1 MARKLRIFAL
11 FVRHLI
17 RRALW
22 AIETENHA
30 RLRAGEKSGRV
41 TMGEHSKLN
50 GIPMIRLLPH
60 DDTRLTIGDYCSIA
74 EDAYIIVGGGHP
86 ISTVTTYP
94 HRILWGLEGA
104 GQDGFP
110 QKTKDSF
117 IGSDVY
123 LNHGVIVH
131 GGVRIGHGV
140 AIGSGAVIT
149 KDVPDYAVVGGVPAR
164 IIRYRFSPEQIEAL
178 LEIAWWD
185 WPEEEVRAAVP
196 LLASEDIDA
205 FIAYARERQ
214 AAGAVPVPSNG
225 SISAGAPAPQHD
237 S

>member
-1 MARKLRIFAL
+1 MRTSRLWIFVRY
-11 FVRHLI
+11 VRHLI

-22 AIETENHA
+22 AVESQNHA
-30 RLRAGEKSGRV
+30 RLRAGEKEGRV
-41 TMGEHSKLN
+41 TMGRHSRLN

-74 EDAYIIVGGGHP
+74 EDSYVIVGGGHP

-94 HRILWGLEGA
+94 HRILWGMEGA
-104 GQDGFP
+104 GKDGFP
-110 QKTKDSF
+110 RKVGDTF

-123 LNHGVIVH
+123 LNHGVMVH
-131 GGVRIGHGV
+131 GGVRIGHGAV
-140 AIGSGAVIT
+140 IGSNAVVT

-164 IIRYRFSPEQIEAL
+164 VIRYRFTPEQIADL
-178 LEIAWWD
+178 LDIAWWD

-205 FIAYARERQ
+205 FIAYAREKQ
-214 AAGAVPVPSNG
+214 AAGVVPVSR
-225 SISAGAPAPQHD
+225 
-237 S
+237 

>member
-1 MARKLRIFAL
+1 MRPRRLRIFAQ
-11 FVRHLI
+11 FVIHLL
-17 RRALW
+17 RRLVR
-22 AIETENHA
+22 AIEGENHY
-30 RLRAGEKSGRV
+30 RLRKGEKAGRV
-41 TMGEHSKLN
+41 TMGTHSRLN

-74 EDAYIIVGGGHP
+74 EDSYIIVGGGHP
-86 ISTVTTYP
+86 ITTVTTFP
-94 HRILWGLEGA
+94 HRVLWGMEGA
-104 GQDGFP
+104 GEDGFP
-110 QKTKDSF
+110 RKTADSF

-131 GGVRIGHGV
+131 GGVRIGHG
-140 AIGSGAVIT
+140 ATIGSGAVIT

-164 IIRYRFSPEQIEAL
+164 VIRYRFPPDQIAAL
-178 LEIAWWD
+178 LAIAWWD

-214 AAGAVPVPSNG
+214 AAGAVPASSNA
-225 SISAGAPAPQHD
+225 ST
-237 S
+237 

>member
-1 MARKLRIFAL
+1 MRRLRIFVL
-11 FVRHLI
+11 FVKHLL
-17 RRALW
+17 RRTWW
-22 AIETENHA
+22 AIIGENA
-30 RLRAGEKSGRV
+30 TRRRAGEKAGRV

-86 ISTVTTYP
+86 ITTVTTYP
-94 HRILWGLEGA
+94 HRILWGMDGA
-104 GQDGFP
+104 GEDGFP
-110 QKTKDSF
+110 RKVADSF

-131 GGVRIGHGV
+131 GGVRIGHGAV
-140 AIGSGAVIT
+140 IGSGAVIT

-164 IIRYRFSPEQIEAL
+164 VIRYRFSPEQIADL
-178 LEIAWWD
+178 LDIAWWD
-185 WPEEEVRAAVP
+185 WPEDEVRAAVP

-205 FIAYARERQ
+205 FIAYARGRQ
-214 AAGAVPVPSNG
+214 AVGAVAPSRTPVR
-225 SISAGAPAPQHD
+225 D